1 MFWLIVG
8 VIFVVLAIVLA
19 VVLDGW
25 KKLIGILPFAAG
37 AVLIIFNFGSLI
49 GFIEGILPTKAEVT
63 SEIVDLDTA
72 EEIAATVTVNSC
84 PTESMGTNPANGEP
98 LMFAA
103 NPYPGVL
110 CEYEAYSNTE
120 VILIKLTP
128 VQGSIV
134 ADWAATCATG
144 PRCEGTWVATG
155 DVTVVPGILVHMYVY
170 ASQDAA
176 SARFLGNQS
185 TGEGS
190 FACEYVATPGHTVE
204 NIRIPSFWTTW
215 KDGEGS
221 IFEHAKICP

>member
-1 MFWLIVG
+1 MFWLFVGIG
-8 VIFVVLAIVLA
+8 VIVVGLVLTY
-19 VVLDGW
+19 LFKSW
-25 KKLIGILPFAAG
+25 YKLIGAALVIVGLILA
-37 AVLIIFNFGSLI
+37 IFNFGKLTT
-49 GFIEGILPTKAEVT
+49 FVEGILPTKSEVT